1 MSAHK
6 FHVVTLGRLAELR
19 TAAAVATRCE
29 RLGAAGDL
37 ERRRSIRL
45 PDFASFH
52 LRCRDV
58 PAILVGV
65 TLHDCPFEI
74 FARFDRKL
82 HRPRSVYQPRL
93 GDDRRACRR
102 SIARRTAEV
111 CTIGYTEIGLKLDP
125 RYQHRRRSRTVAHQG
140 SIVRRKPAMARRS
153 SRSDC
158 GSACLSSG
166 IWQNA
171 DGHLVRRPLAEPSNE
186 NY

>member
-52 LRCRDV
+52 LRRRDG

-82 HRPRSVYQPRL
+82 STAKRISTP
-93 GDDRRACRR
+93 
-102 SIARRTAEV
+102 AR
-111 CTIGYTEIGLKLDP
+111 
-125 RYQHRRRSRTVAHQG
+125 
-140 SIVRRKPAMARRS
+140 
-153 SRSDC
+153 
-158 GSACLSSG
+158 
-166 IWQNA
+166 
-171 DGHLVRRPLAEPSNE
+171 
-186 NY
+186 